1 MILNL
6 LHRNRAPFA
15 AMLLLGLIVSSA
27 VAHPDYQAKSRHKVK
42 VKIYGELES
51 IDGNRW
57 VVAGYQVRMTTSTS
71 FKDEVAVGDYVKV
84 KGFEDGDNNWV
95 IKKVEIEDRPADGE
109 SSLEIKLTGSVQSM
123 RDNEWIVAGR
133 VFQITDDTE
142 FEGDVSVGDRVKIE
156 ADVDKAGNWIA
167 TEVDQK
173 D

>member
-1 MILNL
+1 MVLSCL
-6 LHRNRAPFA
+6 RRNRAVLSA
-15 AMLLLGLIVSSA
+15 TLLLGLIASSA
-27 VAHPDYQAKSRHKVK
+27 AGHPDYKAKSRHKVK
-42 VKIYGELES
+42 VKIYGEIES

-57 VVAGYQVRMTTSTS
+57 VVVGYQVRVTGSTS
-71 FKDEVAVGDYVKV
+71 FKDDVAVGDFVKV
-84 KGFEDGDNNWV
+84 KGFEDGDSNWV
-95 IKKVEIEDRPADGE
+95 IKKVELEDRSDSEP
-109 SSLEIKLTGSVQSM
+109 SLEVKLTGRVQLM

-142 FEGDVSVGDRVKIE
+142 FEGDVSIGDRVKIE